1 MISTKQLTHALAVEK
16 HLHFKRAAEA
26 CNISQSALSTS
37 LNEFEKQ
44 LGFQVFER
52 NNKKV
57 LITPVGRQ
65 VLEKARDIKQQL
77 DELKQLADSQKAPL
91 SFPITLGIIPTIGP
105 YLLPMVLPNLLQ
117 SHPNLKLKIVEE
129 QSHILVE
136 KVRTG
141 EIDTAILA
149 LPFDIEG
156 LLSFE
161 FWQEDLFWVTHKDD
175 PKSEQKKIKSDDID
189 VDHLMLLRDG
199 HCLKDHALKVCKL
212 SEKEANFAMDAAS
225 LNTLI
230 PMVAGKMG
238 STLIPSIAR
247 DQLLQPYNELKSI
260 ALDESGPHRSL
271 AFIVRPNYAGLSS
284 VEMLIDLCKKALK
297 ETKQK

>member
-16 HLHFKRAAEA
+16 HLHFKRAADA

-57 LITPVGRQ
+57 LITPIGRQ
-65 VLEKARDIKQQL
+65 VLEKAHQIKREL

-91 SFPITLGIIPTIGP
+91 SYPITVGIIPTIGP
-105 YLLPMVLPNLLQ
+105 YLLPLVLPNLLQ
-117 SHPNLKLKIVEE
+117 SHPKLKLKIVEE
-129 QSHILVE
+129 QSHVLVE
-136 KVRTG
+136 KVRNG

-149 LPFDIEG
+149 LPYDISG

-161 FWQEDLFWVTHKDD
+161 FWQEDLYWVTHKDD
-175 PKSEQKKIKSDDID
+175 PKAKNKKIKADEID

-212 SEKEANFAMDAAS
+212 SEKDTSFSMDAAS

-230 PMVAGKMG
+230 PMVAGNMG

-247 DQLLQPYNELKSI
+247 KQLLSPYDSLKSI
-260 ALDESGPHRSL
+260 ALDEAGPHRSL

-284 VEMLIDLCKKALK
+284 IEALMELCKKALNPK
-297 ETKQK
+297 D

>member
-16 HLHFKRAAEA
+16 HLHFKRAADA

-57 LITPVGRQ
+57 LITPIGRQ
-65 VLEKARDIKQQL
+65 VLEKAHQIKREL

-91 SFPITLGIIPTIGP
+91 SYPITVGIIPTIGP
-105 YLLPMVLPNLLQ
+105 YLLPLVLPNLLQ
-117 SHPNLKLKIVEE
+117 SHPKLKLKIVEE
-129 QSHILVE
+129 QSHVLVE
-136 KVRTG
+136 KVRNG

-149 LPFDIEG
+149 LPYDISG

-161 FWQEDLFWVTHKDD
+161 FWQEDLYWVTHKDD
-175 PKSEQKKIKSDDID
+175 PKAKNKKIKADEID

-212 SEKEANFAMDAAS
+212 SEKDTSFSMDAAS

-230 PMVAGKMG
+230 PMVAGNMG

-247 DQLLQPYNELKSI
+247 KQLLSPYDSLKSI
-260 ALDESGPHRSL
+260 ALDETGPHRSL

-284 VEMLIDLCKKALK
+284 IEALMELCKKALNPK
-297 ETKQK
+297 D